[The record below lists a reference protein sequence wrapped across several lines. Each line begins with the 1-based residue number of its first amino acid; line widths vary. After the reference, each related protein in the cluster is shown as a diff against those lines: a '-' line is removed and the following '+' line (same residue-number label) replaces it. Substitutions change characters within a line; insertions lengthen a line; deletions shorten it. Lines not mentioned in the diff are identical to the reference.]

1 MRWKPR
7 LAIANAASGHPV
19 TIRLCAMSQY
29 SSAPQAADLFGDIE
43 ATPKARWQDYLPG
56 LAVAVLATLAA
67 ASLADRYHAPLTLL
81 ALLIGLAMNFLSAD
95 RRLTPG
101 LTLASRELLR
111 WAIVLVGARIT
122 LAQIVALGPESLA
135 AVVVIVGL
143 TLGAGVLSARA
154 LGFGAGFGTLSGGA
168 VAICGA
174 SAAMALSA
182 TLGERRVRQ
191 AELTLV
197 LVGTST
203 MSSVAL
209 VLYPAVCEL
218 FKLTDVQ
225 AGFVLGASIHDVA
238 QTLGAGYA
246 FSQHAGETAT
256 IVKLARVALLA
267 PVLALVALAFPQ
279 PLKISGGKRAAPLLP
294 WFVAG
299 FFIVAGINS
308 TGLIPKQLS
317 GFAADTSS
325 WMLAVSV
332 AATAIRSP
340 LAEIMKAG
348 PKPLLLGVMA
358 SLSSLSLALAFAL
371 FAL

>member
-1 MRWKPR
+1 ME
-7 LAIANAASGHPV
+7 AANLP
-19 TIRLCAMSQY
+19 
-29 SSAPQAADLFGDIE
+29 PQAADLYGDIE
-43 ATPKARWQDYLPG
+43 RTPVARWRDYVPG
-56 LAVAVLATLAA
+56 LLVAILATLAA
-67 ASLADRYHAPLTLL
+67 ASLADRYGAPLTLL

-122 LAQIVALGPESLA
+122 LAQIVALGPESLI
-135 AVVVIVGL
+135 AVVAIAAI
-143 TLGAGVLSARA
+143 TLGGGVLSARA
-154 LGFGAGFGTLSGGA
+154 LGFGAAFGSLSGGA

-174 SAAMALSA
+174 SAAMAISA

-197 LVGTST
+197 LVGTSA
-203 MSSVAL
+203 MSSAAL
-209 VLYPAVCEL
+209 ILYPAICEL
-218 FKLTDVQ
+218 FGMSDVQ

-246 FSQHAGETAT
+246 FSPAAGETAT

-267 PVLALVALAFPQ
+267 PVLALIALAFPR
-279 PLKISGGKRAAPLLP
+279 PFKISGGKRAAPLLP

-299 FFIVAGINS
+299 FFVVAGINS
-308 TGLIPKQLS
+308 TGIIPRQAS
-317 GFAADTSS
+317 GFAADVSS
-325 WMLAVSV
+325 WMLAISV

-340 LAEIMKAG
+340 LAEILKAG
-348 PKPLLLGVMA
+348 PKPLLVGIIA
-358 SLSSLSLALAFAL
+358 SLTSLSAALAFAL
-371 FAL
+371 AAL

>member
-1 MRWKPR
+1 
-7 LAIANAASGHPV
+7 
-19 TIRLCAMSQY
+19 MSLPQ
-29 SSAPQAADLFGDIE
+29 PQAADLFGDIE
-43 ATPKARWQDYLPG
+43 STPKVRFQDYLPG
-56 LAVAVLATLAA
+56 LTIAVLATLAA
-67 ASLADRYHAPLTLL
+67 ASLSDRYGAPLTLM
-81 ALLIGLAMNFLSAD
+81 ALLIGLALNFLSAD

-122 LAQIVALGPESLA
+122 FAQILALGPESLL
-135 AVVVIVGL
+135 AVVAIVAITIGSGVIAARL
-143 TLGAGVLSARA
+143 LGFTSAFGVLS
-154 LGFGAGFGTLSGGA
+154 SGA

-174 SAAMALSA
+174 SAAMALAA
-182 TLGERRVRQ
+182 TLGERRIRQ

-209 VLYPAVCEL
+209 VVYPMIAHL
-218 FKLTDVQ
+218 FDFNDVQ
-225 AGFVLGASIHDVA
+225 AGFFLGASIHDVA

-246 FSQHAGETAT
+246 FSPGAGETAT

-267 PVLALVALAFPQ
+267 PVLALVAVTFPAAF
-279 PLKISGGKRAAPLLP
+279 KITGGKRAAPLLP

-299 FFIVAGINS
+299 FFVVAAINS
-308 TGLIPKQLS
+308 TGIIPAVMS
-317 GFAADTSS
+317 GAAAQASAA
-325 WMLAVSV
+325 MLAVSV

-348 PKPLLLGVMA
+348 PKPLLIGAIASIASMAAALGFA
-358 SLSSLSLALAFAL
+358 ALRL
-371 FAL
+371 

>member
-1 MRWKPR
+1 MD
-7 LAIANAASGHPV
+7 AANIP
-19 TIRLCAMSQY
+19 
-29 SSAPQAADLFGDIE
+29 PQAADLYGDIE
-43 ATPKARWQDYLPG
+43 RTPAVRWRDYLPG
-56 LAVAVLATLAA
+56 LLVAVLATLAA
-67 ASLADRYHAPLTLL
+67 ASLSDRYGAPLTLL
-81 ALLIGLAMNFLSAD
+81 ALLIGLAMNFLSVD

-122 LAQIVALGPESLA
+122 VAQIIALGPESLV
-135 AVVVIVGL
+135 AVVAIVAV
-143 TLGAGVLSARA
+143 TMGAGVLAARA
-154 LGFGAGFGTLSGGA
+154 LGFGAPFGTLSGGA

-191 AELTLV
+191 AELTMV
-197 LVGTST
+197 LVGTSA
-203 MSSVAL
+203 MSSAAL
-209 VLYPAVCEL
+209 ILYPAICEL
-218 FKLTDVQ
+218 FKLNNLQ

-246 FSQHAGETAT
+246 FSPAAGETAT

-299 FFIVAGINS
+299 FFVVAGINS
-308 TGLIPKQLS
+308 IGTMPSQVS
-317 GFAADTSS
+317 SFAASLSS

-340 LAEIMKAG
+340 LGEILKTG
-348 PKPLLLGVMA
+348 PKPLLVGIVA
-358 SLSSLSLALAFAL
+358 SITSLSAALAFAL
-371 FAL
+371 LAL

>member
-1 MRWKPR
+1 MD
-7 LAIANAASGHPV
+7 A
-19 TIRLCAMSQY
+19 T
-29 SSAPQAADLFGDIE
+29 SSPLPQAADLYGDIE
-43 ATPKARWQDYLPG
+43 RTPAVVWRDYIPG
-56 LAVAVLATLAA
+56 LLVAILATLAA
-67 ASLADRYHAPLTLL
+67 ASLADRYGAPLTLL

-122 LAQIVALGPESLA
+122 LEQIVALGPSSLI
-135 AVVVIVGL
+135 AVVAIVAI
-143 TLGAGVLSARA
+143 TIAAGVLTARF
-154 LGFGAGFGTLSGGA
+154 LGFSSAFGTLSGGA

-182 TLGERRVRQ
+182 TLTERRVRQ

-203 MSSVAL
+203 MSSAAL
-209 VLYPAVCEL
+209 ILYPAICDL
-218 FKLTDVQ
+218 FHLNDLQ

-246 FSQHAGETAT
+246 FSQPAGETAT

-267 PVLALVALAFPQ
+267 PVLAVVAMAFPHAM
-279 PLKISGGKRAAPLLP
+279 KISGAKRAAPLLP

-299 FFIVAGINS
+299 FFVVAGINS
-308 TGLIPKQLS
+308 TGIIPAQVS
-317 GFAADTSS
+317 GFAADVSS
-325 WMLAVSV
+325 WMLAISV

-340 LAEIMKAG
+340 LGEILKAG
-348 PKPLLLGVMA
+348 PKPLLVGVVA
-358 SLSSLSLALAFAL
+358 SLTSLSAALAFAML
-371 FAL
+371 AL